1 MRIETRLTL
10 SLVFCLTLGLAI
22 SAFISYQLES
32 RQAKEEVKQ
41 KADMLLETGLAIRAY
56 TINEVAPTLAQ
67 LQGSDGFHVQQV
79 PSFSAQNTIARLE
92 KKYPDY
98 QYRETS
104 LNPTNVKD
112 RANDW
117 EVSLIRD
124 FQAKPE
130 LKEVSSE
137 VGDAGDR
144 RFFVARPIRL
154 TDAACLQCHSVPAAA
169 PPAMV
174 AKYGSING
182 FGWRLGDVVALQ
194 VVEVPSQPSRD
205 KALKSVLVTIA
216 SLACVFVL
224 SAVVFLVLL
233 RRHVTSPLERLTM
246 AANAISLNGNSQEPA
261 SPAEGGQF
269 AELNDAIVRLKT
281 SVDSALRQIASIG
294 NQRNGPDR

>member
-1 MRIETRLTL
+1 
-10 SLVFCLTLGLAI
+10 
-22 SAFISYQLES
+22 
-32 RQAKEEVKQ
+32 
-41 KADMLLETGLAIRAY
+41 
-56 TINEVAPTLAQ
+56 
-67 LQGSDGFHVQQV
+67 
-79 PSFSAQNTIARLE
+79 
-92 KKYPDY
+92 
-98 QYRETS
+98 
-104 LNPTNVKD
+104 
-112 RANDW
+112 
-117 EVSLIRD
+117 
-124 FQAKPE
+124 
-130 LKEVSSE
+130 
-137 VGDAGDR
+137 
-144 RFFVARPIRL
+144 
-154 TDAACLQCHSVPAAA
+154 
-169 PPAMV
+169 MV
-174 AKYGSING
+174 AKYGSVNG